1 MRVEDGFRF
10 AVGAVLS
17 QHMRSVLTAS
27 GIAVGVAAVVLLTAI
42 GEGIH
47 RFVLA
52 EFSQFGTNLIGVSPG
67 RATTTGMSGAVISN
81 VRPLSLADAEALRRI
96 PQVLGVVP
104 VVQGNA
110 AVESGKRSRRVMVI
124 GAGPDAPEVWRFNT
138 AVGRFL
144 PPDDPDSAR
153 AFAVLGAKL
162 RAELFGARNPLG
174 EYVRIGG
181 ARFRVI
187 GVMEPKGQFLGFD
200 LDDAVYL
207 PTGRA
212 LEMFNRESLM
222 EVDILY
228 APGAQAE
235 TIAERIRQLL
245 VARHGEEDFTIVTQ
259 EQMLDTL
266 GNILDILTLAIGALG
281 GISLVVGG
289 VGVLTIMT
297 IAVNER
303 THEIGLLRALGAGRR
318 QILLLFLG
326 EATALAGL
334 GGLAGLALGAGG
346 AWLIQM
352 VVPGLPTHVS
362 LFYILVAELVA
373 VAIGL
378 AAGVAPA
385 RRAARL
391 DPVEALRAE

>member
-1 MRVEDGFRF
+1 M
-10 AVGAVLS
+10 
-17 QHMRSVLTAS
+17 
-27 GIAVGVAAVVLLTAI
+27 
-42 GEGIH
+42 
-47 RFVLA
+47 
-52 EFSQFGTNLIGVSPG
+52 
-67 RATTTGMSGAVISN
+67 
-81 VRPLSLADAEALRRI
+81 
-96 PQVLGVVP
+96 
-104 VVQGNA
+104 
-110 AVESGKRSRRVMVI
+110 
-124 GAGPDAPEVWRFNT
+124 
-138 AVGRFL
+138 GRFL
-144 PPDDPDSAR
+144 PPDDPESAR

-162 RAELFGARNPLG
+162 RAELFGNRNPLG

-187 GVMEPKGQFLGFD
+187 GVMEPKGQVLGFD

-207 PTGRA
+207 PIGRA

-228 APGAQAE
+228 APGAQAQ

-245 VARHGEEDFTIVTQ
+245 AVRHGEEDFTITTQ

-266 GNILDILTLAIGALG
+266 GNILAILTLAIGALG

-326 EATALAGL
+326 EATALAAL
-334 GGLAGLALGAGG
+334 GGLAGLALGIGG
-346 AWLIQM
+346 AGLIA
-352 VVPGLPTHVS
+352 VAVPNLPTHVS
-362 LFYILVAELVA
+362 LFYVVVAELVA

-378 AAGVAPA
+378 LAGVAPA
-385 RRAARL
+385 RRASRL
-391 DPVEALRAE
+391 DPVDALRAE